1 MTNQKRPYST
11 LFYLCSIL
19 EQMKCEDNKISL
31 VVCREE
37 GKRINTLET
46 DDLYNIKAN
55 LFAAKVLRLTHMFK
69 HVV

>member
-1 MTNQKRPYST
+1 
-11 LFYLCSIL
+11 
-19 EQMKCEDNKISL
+19 MKCEDNKISL

-46 DDLYNIKAN
+46 EDLYNIKAN